1 MSTTT
6 STETSTTGIDL
17 DSLRNIIDSA
27 VKQALA
33 PTQVKK
39 RRGRKPKAMPVA
51 TSQPADDGA
60 VEAAAPAANHSWF
73 ADAWH
78 AFINDETPAVS
89 AARDND
95 MRASF
100 KSWLG
105 KHKEFHKKK
114 ISDSYYNLLVSQK
127 LRRVYVM
134 KEAQAA

>member
-1 MSTTT
+1 MSTK
-6 STETSTTGIDL
+6 SETDTNLNL
-17 DSLRNIIDSA
+17 DNLRSIIDNA
-27 VKQALA
+27 VKNALSAA
-33 PTQVKK
+33 PIKK
-39 RRGRKPKAMPVA
+39 RRGRKPKAAPAVADTETATASSEPVA
-51 TSQPADDGA
+51 TT
-60 VEAAAPAANHSWF
+60 WF

-134 KEAQAA
+134 KETQAA